1 MQGYKYETKGD
12 NNKESDLLLVD
23 ESQVV
28 GKVVTIYH
36 ILAIHQYGL
45 VNGFIKINRRREYS
59 EVQKRN

>member
-36 ILAIHQYGL
+36 ILAIHQSFPISNHPIYNK
-45 VNGFIKINRRREYS
+45 VY
-59 EVQKRN
+59 